1 VSAESQP
8 ASDQELRRSVGVLSL
23 FATAYGNVG
32 SSIYYAL
39 GLVAAHA
46 LGLTPLVF
54 LFADGLFL
62 LNVIYRRHIGVD
74 PRLLHR
80 RGLECPDHLPR
91 FTRER
96 RLRVRRS

>member
-1 VSAESQP
+1 
-8 ASDQELRRSVGVLSL
+8 
-23 FATAYGNVG
+23 
-32 SSIYYAL
+32 
-39 GLVAAHA
+39 
-46 LGLTPLVF
+46 VF
-54 LFADGLFL
+54 LFAGGLFL

-80 RGLECPDHLPR
+80 RGLERPDHLPR

>member
-1 VSAESQP
+1 
-8 ASDQELRRSVGVLSL
+8 
-23 FATAYGNVG
+23 
-32 SSIYYAL
+32 
-39 GLVAAHA
+39 
-46 LGLTPLVF
+46 VF